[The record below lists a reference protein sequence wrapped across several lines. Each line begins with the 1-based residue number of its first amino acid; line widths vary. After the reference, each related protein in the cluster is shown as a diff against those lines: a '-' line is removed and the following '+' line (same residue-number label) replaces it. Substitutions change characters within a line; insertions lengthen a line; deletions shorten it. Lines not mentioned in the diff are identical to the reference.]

1 MLEKIG
7 LPPKPSLRG
16 NNWVVDA
23 SHCQGCSSQFTFINR
38 KHHCRRCG
46 GLFCNSCTQQ
56 RMALRGQGDSPV
68 RICEPCKA
76 LEEAARFEMRYGHK
90 NRAAKGAFK
99 LTSKK
104 EDEAFNQVLAIDN
117 TTQKTAYSASCSN
130 IQEIV
135 SQVEGNI
142 VRNLSLE
149 QPARSFSDV
158 GTATPEDLRHQALVE
173 KNKYRTLKAEGKSEE
188 ALRAFKRGKELE
200 RQAGALELSI
210 RKNRKKALS
219 SSNMDDIQQNKDDF
233 KAPIEKNKSSTRNS
247 KEKDDLS
254 SELKELGWSDLDLRD
269 TDKKPVALTL
279 EGELSSL
286 TREVTQKPHQENQAL
301 SVEKSQVIVHKKKA
315 LELKRAGNLVE
326 AKEELKKAKVLE
338 RKIEEEELLGP
349 ADDSDDELSS
359 LMRGMT
365 ADENDD
371 FSARFKPDV
380 NFDLDQFVVLSDDLG
395 VDGNFEVTDEDMDDP
410 DMASA
415 LKSLGWTDDTNS
427 GDFLGENVI
436 YNSNRESL
444 VIEVQSLKRE
454 AVIQKRTGNTA
465 EAMILLKKAKVL
477 EKELEGSDAHRSF
490 IVNQGSISQS
500 AGEPFFSAS
509 ETVKNVN
516 STNNTGRSKLVIQKE
531 LISLKKNA
539 LSLRREGRFDESVE
553 ELKRAKVL
561 EEQLEDLNKTPSI
574 TRPST
579 GNRQIPDKGN
589 MSSGDEDEEEV
600 TDQDM
605 NDPSYISLL
614 KNLGLDDEDNAK
626 VPSNTSKEKDKGSK
640 YRSESSIIEST
651 SNDEAKKPRK
661 SKSEIQ
667 RELLTLKRKALNLR
681 RQGETKEADEVLK
694 MEKSLEAQLQ
704 AFEKPT
710 QPEVSC
716 GTNEGSAS
724 VVALQTTV
732 FPLWDDQ
739 HENKIG
745 NSRNQEN
752 VGLDKPDEILHAN
765 DEPFTNE
772 LTSSQA
778 ADTHPHFSSLQTEI
792 LAHKR
797 KAVTLKREGKLAE
810 AKEELRKAKFLEKR
824 VEEET
829 SHTSTNSSKPS
840 ITEVS
845 SSDKKEANTSSALK
859 PLSSRERF
867 KLQQESLNHKRQ
879 ALKLRREGKIAEA
892 DAELELAKALES
904 QLQDSES
911 LDSSKSSEPVDD
923 VTVENFLDPQLLS
936 ALRSLGL
943 EDAHRDADIPEPPKS
958 NVNNSNSERDQ
969 LMELWKAE
977 KVKAV
982 NLKRLGNQAE
992 ALEALRRAKLYEK
1005 KLQSL
1010 TSR

>member
-104 EDEAFNQVLAIDN
+104 EDEAFNQVLANDN

-149 QPARSFSDV
+149 QPARSFSDF

-210 RKNRKKALS
+210 RKIRKKALS

-233 KAPIEKNKSSTRNS
+233 KAPIVKNKSITRNS

-301 SVEKSQVIVHKKKA
+301 NVEKSQVIVHKKKA

-371 FSARFKPDV
+371 FSARFKSDV

-427 GDFLGENVI
+427 VDFLDDNVI
-436 YNSNRESL
+436 SNRESL
-444 VIEVQSLKRE
+444 VTEVQSIKRE
-454 AVIQKRTGNTA
+454 AVIQKRAGNTA

-477 EKELEGSDAHRSF
+477 EKELEGSDAHGSF

-500 AGEPFFSAS
+500 VGEPFFSAR
-509 ETVKNVN
+509 ETVENVN
-516 STNNTGRSKLVIQKE
+516 STNSTGRSKLVIQKE

-539 LSLRREGRFDESVE
+539 LSLRREGRFDESEE

-561 EEQLEDLNKTPSI
+561 EEQLEDLNKTPFI

-589 MSSGDEDEEEV
+589 MTSGDGDEEEV

-614 KNLGLDDEDNAK
+614 KNLGWDDEDNAK
-626 VPSNTSKEKDKGSK
+626 VPSNKGSK
-640 YRSESSIIEST
+640 YKSESSIIEST

-694 MEKSLEAQLQ
+694 MEKSLEVQLQ

-710 QPEVSC
+710 QPEVSL
-716 GTNEGSAS
+716 GNNEGNAS

-745 NSRNQEN
+745 DSRNQEN
-752 VGLDKPDEILHAN
+752 VGLEKPDEIPHAN
-765 DEPFTNE
+765 DESFTNE

-810 AKEELRKAKFLEKR
+810 AKEELRKAKLLEKR

-829 SHTSTNSSKPS
+829 SHTSTSSSKPL

-845 SSDKKEANTSSALK
+845 SSDKKEANNSSALK

-879 ALKLRREGKIAEA
+879 ALKLRREGKIEEA

-904 QLQDSES
+904 QLQESES
-911 LDSSKSSEPVDD
+911 LDSSKSLEPVDD

-943 EDAHRDADIPEPPKS
+943 EDTHRDADIPEPPKS
-958 NVNNSNSERDQ
+958 NVNTSNSERDQ

-977 KVKAV
+977 KEKAV

-1010 TSR
+1010 ISR

>member
-90 NRAAKGAFK
+90 NRSAKGAFK

-104 EDEAFNQVLAIDN
+104 EDEAFNQVHANDN

-149 QPARSFSDV
+149 QPARSFSDF
-158 GTATPEDLRHQALVE
+158 GTSTPEDLRHQALVE

-233 KAPIEKNKSSTRNS
+233 KAPIEKNKSITRNS

-301 SVEKSQVIVHKKKA
+301 NVEKSQVIVHKKKA

-338 RKIEEEELLGP
+338 RMIEEEELLGP

-365 ADENDD
+365 ADENDG
-371 FSARFKPDV
+371 FSAKFKSDA

-395 VDGNFEVTDEDMDDP
+395 VDGKFEVTDEDMDDP

-427 GDFLGENVI
+427 GDFLDDYVI
-436 YNSNRESL
+436 SNRESL
-444 VIEVQSLKRE
+444 VTEVQSLKRE
-454 AVIQKRTGNTA
+454 AVIQKRAGNTA

-477 EKELEGSDAHRSF
+477 EKELEGSDAHGSF

-500 AGEPFFSAS
+500 VGEPFFSAR
-509 ETVKNVN
+509 ETVENVS
-516 STNNTGRSKLVIQKE
+516 STDSTGRSKLVIQKE

-539 LSLRREGRFDESVE
+539 LSLRREGRFDESEE

-561 EEQLEDLNKTPSI
+561 EEQLEDFNKTPFI

-589 MSSGDEDEEEV
+589 MTSGDGDEEEV

-614 KNLGLDDEDNAK
+614 KNLGWDDEDNAN
-626 VPSNTSKEKDKGSK
+626 VPSNKGSK
-640 YRSESSIIEST
+640 YKSESSIIEST
-651 SNDEAKKPRK
+651 SSDEAKKPRK

-694 MEKSLEAQLQ
+694 MEKSLEAQLKG
-704 AFEKPT
+704 FEKPT
-710 QPEVSC
+710 QPELSY
-716 GTNEGSAS
+716 GNNEGNAS
-724 VVALQTTV
+724 VIALQTTV

-745 NSRNQEN
+745 DSRNQEN
-752 VGLDKPDEILHAN
+752 VGLEKPDEIPHAH

-810 AKEELRKAKFLEKR
+810 AKEELRKAKLLEKR

-845 SSDKKEANTSSALK
+845 SSDKKEANNSSALK

-867 KLQQESLNHKRQ
+867 KLQQESLNHKRR

-904 QLQDSES
+904 QLQESES
-911 LDSSKSSEPVDD
+911 LDSSKSLEPVDD
-923 VTVENFLDPQLLS
+923 VTVDNFLDPQLLS

-943 EDAHRDADIPEPPKS
+943 EDAHRDAEIPELPKS

-977 KVKAV
+977 KEKAV
-982 NLKRLGNQAE
+982 NLKRLGNQFE

>member
-46 GLFCNSCTQQ
+46 GLFCNSCTQS
-56 RMALRGQGDSPV
+56 RMVLRGQGDSPV
-68 RICEPCKA
+68 RICESCKA
-76 LEEAARFEMRYGHK
+76 LEEAARFEMRYGYK
-90 NRAAKGAFK
+90 NRAGKGGSK

-104 EDEAFNQVLAIDN
+104 EEETFNQVLGDDN
-117 TTQKTAYSASCSN
+117 TAPSCSN

-135 SQVEGNI
+135 SQVEGDI

-158 GTATPEDLRHQALVE
+158 GAATPEDLRHQALVE
-173 KNKYRTLKAEGKSEE
+173 KNKYRTLKADGKSEE
-188 ALRAFKRGKELE
+188 AMRAYKRGKELE

-210 RKNRKKALS
+210 RKNRRKALS
-219 SSNMDDIQQNKDDF
+219 SSSMDDIQQNKDDF
-233 KAPIEKNKSSTRNS
+233 KAPIEKNKSVTRIT

-269 TDKKPVALTL
+269 TEKKPVALTL
-279 EGELSSL
+279 EGELSTL
-286 TREVTQKPHQENQAL
+286 IKEVSQKPHRENQAL
-301 SVEKSQVIVHKKKA
+301 SVEKSQVIFHKKNA

-338 RKIEEEELLGP
+338 RKIEEEELLGQ
-349 ADDSDDELSS
+349 ADDSDDELSL

-365 ADENDD
+365 TDENDD
-371 FSARFKPDV
+371 FSARFKSDA

-395 VDGNFEVTDEDMDDP
+395 VHGNFEVTDEDMDDP
-410 DMASA
+410 EMASA
-415 LKSLGWTDDTNS
+415 LKSLGWTEDTNG
-427 GDFLGENVI
+427 GDFLDDNVI
-436 YNSNRESL
+436 SNRESL

-454 AVIQKRTGNTA
+454 AVIQKRAGKTA
-465 EAMILLKKAKVL
+465 EAMALLKKAKVL
-477 EKELEGSDAHRSF
+477 EKELEGSDTHGSF

-500 AGEPFFSAS
+500 VGEPSFSTK
-509 ETVKNVN
+509 ETVENLN
-516 STNNTGRSKLVIQKE
+516 PSNNTSSSKLAVQKE
-531 LISLKKNA
+531 LISLKKKA
-539 LSLRREGRFDESVE
+539 LSLRREGRFDESEE

-561 EEQLEDLNKTPSI
+561 EEQLEDMNKTPSI
-574 TRPST
+574 TLPST

-589 MSSGDEDEEEV
+589 MTSGDRDEEEV

-605 NDPSYISLL
+605 NDPSYLSLL
-614 KNLGLDDEDNAK
+614 KNMGWEDEDNAK
-626 VPSNTSKEKDKGSK
+626 VPSDTSKEKNKGSK
-640 YRSESSIIEST
+640 YRSGSSIIESIF
-651 SNDEAKKPRK
+651 DVQAEKPRK

-667 RELLTLKRKALNLR
+667 RELLKLKRKALTLR
-681 RQGETKEADEVLK
+681 RQGENEEADEVLK
-694 MEKSLEAQLQ
+694 MAKSLEAQLQ
-704 AFEKPT
+704 AYEEPT
-710 QPEVSC
+710 QPEVSY
-716 GTNEGSAS
+716 GNNEGSAS
-724 VVALQTTV
+724 VDALQNTV
-732 FPLWDDQ
+732 LSLRVDP
-739 HENKIG
+739 HKNKIG
-745 NSRNQEN
+745 DSRNLEN
-752 VGLDKPDEILHAN
+752 VGHDKPEEIPHEN
-765 DEPFTNE
+765 EESFTHE

-778 ADTHPHFSSLQTEI
+778 ADTQPHFSSLQTEI

-797 KAVTLKREGKLAE
+797 KAITCKREGKLAE
-810 AKEELRKAKFLEKR
+810 AKEELRKAKLLEKR

-829 SHTSTNSSKPS
+829 SHTSTKFNNPS

-845 SSDKKEANTSSALK
+845 SSDKKEANTSSAVK

-867 KLQQESLNHKRQ
+867 KLQQESLNHKRR
-879 ALKLRREGKIAEA
+879 ALKLRREGKTTEA

-911 LDSSKSSEPVDD
+911 LDSSKISEPVDD
-923 VTVENFLDPQLLS
+923 VSVEDFLDPQLLS

-943 EDAHRDADIPEPPKS
+943 EDSQNTYRDAERPEPPMS
-958 NVNNSNSERDQ
+958 NVDNSNSERDQ

-992 ALEALRRAKLYEK
+992 ALDALRRAKLYEK